1 MTEPGCPRSMAISNA
16 SRSDSRCAAGS
27 MIASSQWRLVSLQF
41 SEKCLIVEI
50 TPSPWMPA
58 IASPASTPLSSGSSE
73 RYSKLRP
80 LRGSRAR
87 LTPPASITLRPRL
100 RASRP
105 TIAPE
110 ARASA
115 GLKLAPRAMPAG
127 SAVAVSPGR

>member
-1 MTEPGCPRSMAISNA
+1 MS
-16 SRSDSRCAAGS
+16 
-27 MIASSQWRLVSLQF
+27 ASSQWRLVSLQF
-41 SEKCLIVEI
+41 SERCLIVEI
-50 TPSPWMPA
+50 TPSPWIPA

-110 ARASA
+110 ARARA
-115 GLKLAPRAMPAG
+115 GLKLAPSAMPAG
-127 SAVAVSPGR
+127 RAVAVSPGR